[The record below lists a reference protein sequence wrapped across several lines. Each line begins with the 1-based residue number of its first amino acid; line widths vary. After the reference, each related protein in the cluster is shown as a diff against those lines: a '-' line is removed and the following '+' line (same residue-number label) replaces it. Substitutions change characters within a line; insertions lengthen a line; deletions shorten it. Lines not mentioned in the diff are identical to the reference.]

1 MKLAGIMWKN
11 ALRNRRRTV
20 LTVLSITISIFLVS
34 TLEAVV
40 DTLYRPSNGSST
52 PHLRLVVHRSTS
64 ITQSLPESYRQ
75 RLQTVP
81 GVKYLVGLTWFGGQY
96 IDERNFFANF
106 ATDTENFE
114 KVFDEYAIPPDQ
126 LAAWKSERTGA
137 LVGRKLME
145 KFKWQVGQR
154 VTLKGTIY
162 PINPEFTIRAVYT
175 TPDGTEEDA
184 FYFHYGYFDEALG
197 RLGQI
202 GSFTIKADSAESVPH
217 IIDTVDGMF
226 RNTAAETKT
235 EAEQAFAL
243 GFVSMLGNVKLLLT
257 AISAAVVFTILLVA
271 GNTMAMS
278 IRERT
283 GEVAILKTL
292 GFRRNTILILLVGES
307 LVIAL
312 LGGLLGALGAKLAYA
327 FIGITFN
334 KAKFLGFAYAVGAGL
349 LGGYGVWVLFA
360 GSSAVRGWV
369 KATRYVS
376 TTLGFLIGFG
386 AGIVFYMGVG
396 NVMSQGGFFSS
407 FGVSVPTLFACL
419 GIAAVVGVGSA
430 LLPALRASR
439 IGIAEALRYVG

>member
-1 MKLAGIMWKN
+1 
-11 ALRNRRRTV
+11 
-20 LTVLSITISIFLVS
+20 
-34 TLEAVV
+34 
-40 DTLYRPSNGSST
+40 
-52 PHLRLVVHRSTS
+52 
-64 ITQSLPESYRQ
+64 
-75 RLQTVP
+75 
-81 GVKYLVGLTWFGGQY
+81 
-96 IDERNFFANF
+96 
-106 ATDTENFE
+106 
-114 KVFDEYAIPPDQ
+114 
-126 LAAWKSERTGA
+126 
-137 LVGRKLME
+137 
-145 KFKWQVGQR
+145 
-154 VTLKGTIY
+154 
-162 PINPEFTIRAVYT
+162 
-175 TPDGTEEDA
+175 
-184 FYFHYGYFDEALG
+184 
-197 RLGQI
+197 
-202 GSFTIKADSAESVPH
+202 
-217 IIDTVDGMF
+217 
-226 RNTAAETKT
+226 
-235 EAEQAFAL
+235 
-243 GFVSMLGNVKLLLT
+243 
-257 AISAAVVFTILLVA
+257 VA